1 MFSALTDLKGP
12 IVNGLL
18 LGGLYG
24 IIGIG
29 MSMIFGIVRMVNL
42 AHGDLVILASYLSLV
57 TMLYFHVSPL
67 MTLVLVLPAMC
78 VIGFL
83 LQYYLLNRVLAKGMN
98 PPLLVAFGL
107 SII

>member
-1 MFSALTDLKGP
+1 MLSFLVELKGP

-42 AHGDLVILASYLSLV
+42 AHGDLVILASYLSL
-57 TMLYFHVSPL
+57 SPWFIS
-67 MTLVLVLPAMC
+67 TSVH
-78 VIGFL
+78 
-83 LQYYLLNRVLAKGMN
+83 
-98 PPLLVAFGL
+98 
-107 SII
+107 